1 MRKLHTTRVA
11 PGEYRVADRYFV
23 SRTPD
28 GWRWIDG
35 ENVSTGG
42 EWRGSKRETM
52 ADLRAHVVEHFPT
65 LQDLID
71 QGKDPRAMYRKGA

>member
-1 MRKLHTTRVA
+1 
-11 PGEYRVADRYFV
+11 
-23 SRTPD
+23 
-28 GWRWIDG
+28 
-35 ENVSTGG
+35 
-42 EWRGSKRETM
+42 M